1 MIAVDDHSRDDSK
14 AIIESYQDPRIY
26 VIQNE
31 GKGILQALQTAQK
44 YIKGDYVT
52 RMDADDIM
60 PRYKLKTLLEVIS
73 AKKGGVIATG
83 TVKYFGEQ
91 EISEGYQSYEAWLNK
106 TADQQSFYKR
116 IYRECVVASPNWM
129 MQKEDFDDMQ
139 GFSKLT
145 YPEDYDMVFHWR
157 KAGFMIKSCHQLT
170 HLWREHPNR
179 TSRNSEI
186 YQQESFFKLKLD
198 YFLEE
203 FNKKELFLIGTEKKG
218 VLIAKMLQE
227 EKVPF
232 RWFAQDPGL
241 IGKKKRD
248 IVLEN
253 IFILPPEGICILS
266 IYPKK
271 KQRNAL
277 KDFVRERG
285 YEIGETAHFF

>member
-1 MIAVDDHSRDDSK
+1 MNDHSYDDSK
-14 AIIESYQDPRIY
+14 AIIESFQDQRIN

-31 GKGILQALQTAQK
+31 GKGILPALQTAQK

-60 PRYKLKTLLEVIS
+60 PKDKLDALLKILENEP
-73 AKKGGVIATG
+73 KGVIVTG
-83 TVKYFGEQ
+83 SLKYFSEQ

-129 MQKEDFDDMQ
+129 MRKEDFDDMQ

-157 KAGFMIKSCHQLT
+157 KAGFMIKSCHQLI
-170 HLWREHPNR
+170 HLWREHPDR

-186 YQQESFFKLKLD
+186 YQQENFFKLKLG

-241 IGKKKRD
+241 IGQKKRD
-248 IVLEN
+248 VILEN
-253 IFILPPEGICILS
+253 ILILPVSYTHL
-266 IYPKK
+266 
-271 KQRNAL
+271 RAH
-277 KDFVRERG
+277 
-285 YEIGETAHFF
+285 ETS